1 MVYQLEP
8 LEEGDNP
15 KEKVEPIEEKPIQ
28 AETPVESA
36 SAEKE
41 AQIETTQEVAAAEK
55 DNSYSKILSKV
66 KTAPAKNTDE
76 QEVASD
82 AQAVSQKSDAESQIQ
97 HLVDVAM
104 QKGVIHAVKVAQHME
119 DNYILD
125 MFHDKLLS
133 EELHDALVKKGLI
146 KEE

>member
-8 LEEGDNP
+8 LEDSDA
-15 KEKVEPIEEKPIQ
+15 EKKINSEREKPIQ
-28 AETPVESA
+28 PETPAENVP
-36 SAEKE
+36 AEKE
-41 AQIETTQEVAAAEK
+41 AKIETTQETAAAEK

-66 KTAPAKNTDE
+66 KSVQAKDMDE
-76 QEVASD
+76 QEVVND
-82 AQAVSQKSDAESQIQ
+82 AQAVSQKNDAESQIQ

-104 QKGVIHAVKVAQHME
+104 QKGVVHAVKVARHME

-146 KEE
+146 EAE